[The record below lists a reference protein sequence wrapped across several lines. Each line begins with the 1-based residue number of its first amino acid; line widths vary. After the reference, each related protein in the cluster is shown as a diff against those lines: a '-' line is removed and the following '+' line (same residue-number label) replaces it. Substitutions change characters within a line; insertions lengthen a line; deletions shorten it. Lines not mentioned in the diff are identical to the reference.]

1 MNIVAMID
9 SFKGT
14 ISSLD
19 ISSIIKQELEIKG
32 HKVNSIPISDGGEG
46 FVDSLK
52 AHFLVDTI
60 KIKADGPLGNSIF
73 CEYILID
80 NVAYIEMNSAAG
92 ILLIQNHKLNPLLT
106 STSGVGVIIKDA
118 IARGAKKIILGV
130 GGSST
135 NDGGSGM
142 LQTLGV
148 RFYNKDGLIIK
159 KMNGNLIGQVTAI
172 DVTKL
177 QKVTKGIKFE
187 IASDVK
193 NPLLGK
199 NGSAYIY
206 SPQKGA
212 SQAQVQMLEKNMEN
226 FSSIVESHFGKSF
239 SNKNGAGAAGGMG
252 FGCLA
257 FLDAKIASGIG
268 MMIKLLDL
276 EENIKNSDF
285 LIVGEGK
292 LDNQTRY
299 GKAPSGLAKLA
310 KKHNKKVIGVFGI
323 IEENV
328 DCQYLDN
335 VISVVPKYATMKE
348 SIENPKIYFSK
359 MIKDLEID

>member
-14 ISSLD
+14 ISSLE
-19 ISSIIKQELEIKG
+19 ISLIIKQELEKKG
-32 HKVNSIPISDGGEG
+32 HIVNSIPISDGGEG
-46 FVDSLK
+46 FIDSIK
-52 AHFLVDTI
+52 SHFSVDTI
-60 KIKADGPLGNSIF
+60 KVETFGPLGDSIL
-73 CEYILID
+73 CEYILKDDI
-80 NVAYIEMNSAAG
+80 AYIEMNSAAG
-92 ILLIQNHKLNPLLT
+92 LSLIRKDKLNPLLT
-106 STSGVGVIIKDA
+106 STSGVGKIIKDA
-118 IARGAKKIILGV
+118 LKKGAKKIILGV

-148 RFYNKDGLIIK
+148 KFYNEGKLIVN
-159 KMNGNLIGQVTAI
+159 KMNGELIGKVTSI
-172 DVTKL
+172 DITKL
-177 QKVTKGIKFE
+177 QEVLSGIEFE

-212 SQAQVQMLEKNMEN
+212 NQTQVQLLEENMKS
-226 FSSIVESHFGKSF
+226 FSKVVESHFGKDF
-239 SNKNGAGAAGGMG
+239 SNENGAGAAGGIG

-257 FLDAKIASGIG
+257 FLNAEISSGIG
-268 MMIKLLDL
+268 MMIELLNL
-276 EENIKNSDF
+276 EESIKKSSV

-292 LDNQTRY
+292 LDNQTKY

-310 KKHNKKVIGVFGI
+310 KKHNKKVIGVFAL
-323 IEENV
+323 IEK
-328 DCQYLDN
+328 DTKCDYLDN
-335 VISVVPKYATMKE
+335 VMAIVPKYATMKE
-348 SIENPKIYFSK
+348 STGNPAKYFTK
-359 MIKDLEID
+359 MIRDLKID